1 MIKALIDTNVVLDA
15 LATREPFH
23 AEAERIFLLAA
34 GEKCQGFVTAN
45 SITDIYYLVRK
56 NASEAIAREALRNLL
71 QVFAIVDINGT
82 DCENALESPIDDY
95 EDALAAV
102 CALKI
107 GADYIITRDEGFLQ
121 AQLPVP
127 VVAPAGFL
135 RIVSGCK
142 GVEAHSASK

>member
-23 AEAERIFLLAA
+23 AEAERIFLLTAE
-34 GEKCQGFVTAN
+34 EKCQGFVTAN

-56 NASEAIAREALRNLL
+56 NASEAVAREALRNLL
-71 QVFAIVDINGT
+71 QVFALVDISGK
-82 DCENALESPIDDY
+82 DCENALESPLDDY
-95 EDALAAV
+95 EDALVAV

-107 GADYIITRDEGFLQ
+107 GADYIITRDEGFLW
-121 AQLPVP
+121 AQSPVC

-135 RIVSGCK
+135 KLLSNL
-142 GVEAHSASK
+142 